1 MCGNAGPVFRQL
13 MNKSRRLLFSWIC
26 LGSGFLSLFLGIG
39 TVPFVVLV
47 LGHCIFRYGL
57 RPRLPSFSLLRP
69 WFILIFL
76 LMTLL
81 LVAFPAS
88 YAMSLSPS
96 FEGVFQS
103 SFGPV
108 FRLFQWSG
116 ASFLLLFVLADD
128 LGRIR
133 EERTKRVD

>member
-1 MCGNAGPVFRQL
+1 

-26 LGSGFLSLFLGIG
+26 LVSGFLSLFLGIG
-39 TVPFVVLV
+39 PVPFVVLV
-47 LGHCIFRYGL
+47 LAHCVFRYAL
-57 RPRLPSFSLLRP
+57 QPRLPSFSLLRP
-69 WFILIFL
+69 WLILIFL
-76 LMTLL
+76 LITVI
-81 LVAFPAS
+81 LVAFPAA

-96 FEGVFQS
+96 FEVVFQS

-108 FRLFQWSG
+108 FRLFQWYG

-133 EERTKRVD
+133 EERMKHVD